1 MFRTAA
7 IQKNILIM
15 IGILLLSYVA
25 IFLLSPQDMT
35 DYTVADTEYW
45 RETNN
50 RLMLKT
56 SYDYNSKEN
65 VQTFPKTLR
74 EWKGYDFKYPPEVYK
89 LLNADILLSRTYTK
103 DDGSLVWMDIINSKV
118 GESFHK
124 QKICVEGA
132 GWNVDKEGIAQFKIA
147 EAPNPFTT
155 LHANRLDYSKKG
167 EKQVMIY
174 WFMFK
179 KFGSNDTVAM
189 IRLTSPVISNESNAY
204 DTIKDFVQDEL
215 FKALYKQAEPA
226 NMTVAENIMSTYG
239 NLGIA
244 AVAIGI
250 LLPLGL
256 IFAGVR
262 RKN

>member
-1 MFRTAA
+1 
-7 IQKNILIM
+7 M

-25 IFLLSPQDMT
+25 IFLLSPKGMA

-56 SYDYNSKEN
+56 SYDYNSQES
-65 VQTFPKTLR
+65 VQAFPKSLNK
-74 EWKGYDFKYPPEVYK
+74 WKGYDYRYPDEVYR
-89 LLNADILLSRTYTK
+89 LLNANVLLSRTYTK

-124 QKICVEGA
+124 QKICIEGG
-132 GWNVDKEGIAQFKIA
+132 GWKIENESIAQFKIA
-147 EAPNPFTT
+147 EEPNPFTR
-155 LHANRLDYSKKG
+155 LYANRLEYSKKG
-167 EKQVMIY
+167 EKQVMAY

-189 IRLTSPVISNESNAY
+189 IRLTSPVITDEKNAFN
-204 DTIKDFVQDEL
+204 TIKEFVQDEL
-215 FKALYKQAEPA
+215 FKAMYKQAEPA
-226 NMTVAENIMSTYG
+226 TATVAEDIMNTYG

-244 AVAIGI
+244 AVALGI

>member
-1 MFRTAA
+1 
-7 IQKNILIM
+7 M

-25 IFLLSPQDMT
+25 IFLLSPNDMT

-56 SYDYNSKEN
+56 SYDYNSKED
-65 VQTFPKTLR
+65 VQTFPKNLR
-74 EWKGYDFKYPPEVYK
+74 EWKGYDFQYPKEVYK
-89 LLNADILLSRTYTK
+89 LLNADIFLSRTYTK
-103 DDGSLVWMDIINSKV
+103 DDGRLVWMDIINSKV

-124 QKICVEGA
+124 QRICVEGA
-132 GWNVDKEGIAQFKIA
+132 GWKVDNESIAQFKIA
-147 EAPNPFTT
+147 EAPNPFTI
-155 LHANRLDYSKKG
+155 LHANRLDYSKKD
-167 EKQVMIY
+167 ERQVMVY

-189 IRLTSPVISNESNAY
+189 IRLTSPVISDETNAY
-204 DTIKDFVQDEL
+204 NTIRDFIQDEL
-215 FKALYKQAEPA
+215 FKAMYKQAAPA
-226 NMTVAENIMSTYG
+226 TTTVAENIMNTYG
-239 NLGIA
+239 NLGIV
-244 AVAIGI
+244 AVGMGI

-256 IFAGVR
+256 IFVGVR